1 MTKPIN
7 QSNVLVVGGG
17 SGIGLGIAKAFDLEG
32 ATVAIAGRT
41 ESKLVDAIAGTSML
55 ARVCDASDRE
65 QVAGLLDWFGQEV
78 GQIDILAF
86 CAGVNVPKRSFSDM
100 VPEDFDE
107 IIRINLTG
115 AFNCI
120 YPVLEQMRERKDGLI
135 FNVTSIAG
143 IQTMPV
149 VGVQYSIS
157 KTAQTCLGNFANF
170 EGLPEGVRLTNV
182 FPGETNTPILENR
195 PSPPPM
201 DQRENMVY
209 PEDIAAMVLA
219 VAKLPKRAVV
229 PELIVTTTY
238 QPRT

>member
-1 MTKPIN
+1 MTKPLN
-7 QSNVLVVGGG
+7 ENNVLVVGGG
-17 SGIGLGIAKAFDLEG
+17 SGIGLGIAQAFHREG
-32 ATVAIAGRT
+32 SKVAIAGRT
-41 ESKLVDAIAGTSML
+41 QSKLDAAIHDSDML
-55 ARVCDASDRE
+55 AQVCDASDRQ
-65 QVAGLLDWFGQEV
+65 QVADLLNWFGAAV
-78 GQIDILAF
+78 GQIDILAY

-100 VPEDFDE
+100 VPEDFDK
-107 IIRINLTG
+107 IISINLTG

-120 YPVLEQMRERKDGLI
+120 APVLEQMRARKDGLI

-149 VGVQYSIS
+149 AGVQYSVS

-182 FPGETNTPILENR
+182 FPGETNTPILEKR
-195 PSPPPM
+195 PNPPPM

-209 PEDIAAMVLA
+209 PEDIAEMVLA
-219 VAKLPKRAVV
+219 VARLPKRAVV
-229 PELIVTTTY
+229 PELIVTTHY